1 MRGSQP
7 HLGLPDP
14 PAAPQVAHPLV
25 QKQLVD
31 YVHNGFLV
39 PVMGPALHKV
49 RVPGSRCGVGVCCPR
64 HCPCGWAGPRGA
76 QLPVLLLQTSV
87 EEMIASTAYLDLFLR
102 SVSETA
108 LLKTF
113 LRFVLLHRHDNT
125 TILDTLVGRI
135 NSNSR
140 VSPMAPTASSVAT
153 PVPHIPILV
162 FIASPI
168 SLPSCPSLSHPIPIP
183 FPCPAMGWGALP
195 PACSAAPLTPCPVP
209 SCAWC
214 P

>member
-1 MRGSQP
+1 MP
-7 HLGLPDP
+7 
-14 PAAPQVAHPLV
+14 
-25 QKQLVD
+25 
-31 YVHNGFLV
+31 
-39 PVMGPALHKV
+39 
-49 RVPGSRCGVGVCCPR
+49 
-64 HCPCGWAGPRGA
+64 
-76 QLPVLLLQTSV
+76 LLQTSV

-140 VSPMAPTASSVAT
+140 VSPVAPHGPSTLSSH
-153 PVPHIPILV
+153 PKHPYPQHLHPHLYLVPNIPILILV
-162 FIASPI
+162 
-168 SLPSCPSLSHPIPIP
+168 PSHSHPLPLS
-183 FPCPAMGWGALP
+183 CRGAGGT
-195 PACSAAPLTPCPVP
+195 AAAHSAAPLTPCTVP

>member
-1 MRGSQP
+1 
-7 HLGLPDP
+7 
-14 PAAPQVAHPLV
+14 
-25 QKQLVD
+25 
-31 YVHNGFLV
+31 
-39 PVMGPALHKV
+39 MGV
-49 RVPGSRCGVGVCCPR
+49 S
-64 HCPCGWAGPRGA
+64 CPCGWAGPHA
-76 QLPVLLLQTSV
+76 AHPCDTWLHMPLLQTSV

-140 VSPMAPTASSVAT
+140 VSPVAPHGPSTSSSH
-153 PVPHIPILV
+153 PKHPYPQHPHPHLYLVPNIPILILV
-162 FIASPI
+162 
-168 SLPSCPSLSHPIPIP
+168 PSHSHPLPLS
-183 FPCPAMGWGALP
+183 CHGAGGT
-195 PACSAAPLTPCPVP
+195 AAAHSAAPLTPRTVP